1 MTETVLAATGEAQ
14 HIDWMTLGMG
24 LFGGLAMFLFGLDLM
39 AKALQSVAGTSMKLV
54 LAKLTKNR
62 VLGAITGA
70 FVTAVLNS
78 SSVTTVL
85 VVGFISAGLMT
96 LAQSISVIMG
106 ANIGSTFTAQIV
118 AFNVTRYALAMVA
131 IGFAMMFTAKRE
143 KVELYG
149 SMLLGLGLLFY
160 GMGVMGSAMAPLV
173 EFQPFLDFMQ
183 RMEIPILGILAGMAF
198 TALVQSSAATTGIA
212 IVMASEGLV
221 SLEAGIALA
230 LGANIG
236 TCVTALLAALGKTR
250 EAQRAAAAHILFNI
264 FGVLLWVGFIDELAE
279 LVRWMSP
286 VHPELQGTEKM
297 AEEVP
302 RQIANAHTVFNVAN
316 TLVFLPFTAQLARL
330 VERML
335 PDRPETAETVIVTAR
350 YLDEAL
356 VEAPSLALERVRLE
370 LGHMGEVVEEMLESL
385 GTGLQSGSRRALD
398 EIHRLDDQVDI
409 LHKHILSYLGEI
421 RRQPL
426 TDRESQEF
434 LTLMSTSDYLESI
447 GDVVED
453 GLAEVGHKMLN
464 EGVRPSDETLLML
477 TDIYRAV
484 SKAVGESVEAVKG
497 NDQKAAQ
504 EVLALKGE
512 VNRGISQVYQ
522 RQAERLAIDDPERP
536 TVFRLEMAI
545 VDNLKRIYTLSKR
558 IAKLVLPEELL
569 SSEAK

>member
-1 MTETVLAATGEAQ
+1 MSEPVLAVAGEAQ
-14 HIDWMTLGMG
+14 QIDWMTLGMG

-39 AKALQSVAGTSMKLV
+39 AKALQSTAGSSMKFV
-54 LAKLTKNR
+54 LGKLTKNR

-96 LAQSISVIMG
+96 LAQSISIIMG

-118 AFNVTRYALAMVA
+118 AFNVTQYALGMVA

-160 GMGVMGSAMAPLV
+160 GMGVMGSAMAPLIDY
-173 EFQPFLDFMQ
+173 QPFLDFMQ
-183 RMEIPILGILAGMAF
+183 RMEVPILGILAGMAF
-198 TALVQSSAATTGIA
+198 TAMVQSSAATTGIA

-236 TCVTALLAALGKTR
+236 TCVTALLAAMGKTR
-250 EAQRAAAAHILFNI
+250 EAQRAAAAHILFNV
-264 FGVLLWVGFIDELAE
+264 FGVLLWVAFIDQLAE
-279 LVRWMSP
+279 LVRWISP
-286 VHPELQGTEKM
+286 ADPGLQGSAKM
-297 AEEVP
+297 AAEVP
-302 RQIANAHTVFNVAN
+302 RQIANAHTVFNVVN
-316 TLVFLPFTAQLARL
+316 TLVFLPFTGQLASL
-330 VERML
+330 VERLL

-350 YLDEAL
+350 YLDEEL
-356 VEAPSLALERVRLE
+356 VEAPTLALERVRLE
-370 LGHMGEVVEEMLESL
+370 LGHMGEVVEEMLASL
-385 GTGLQSGSRRALD
+385 GSAFQSGHREPLD

-409 LHKHILSYLGEI
+409 LHKHVLSYLGEI

-426 TDRESQEF
+426 TDKESQDF

-464 EGVRPSDETLLML
+464 EGIRPSEETLTML
-477 TDIYRAV
+477 TDIYQAV
-484 SKAVGESVEAVKG
+484 SKAVGKSVEAVKG

-512 VNRGISQVYQ
+512 VNRGISQVFQ
-522 RQAERLAIDDPERP
+522 RQAQRLAIDDPERP

-545 VDNLKRIYTLSKR
+545 VDNLKRLYTLSKR
-558 IAKLVLPEELL
+558 IAKLLLPEELL
-569 SSEAK
+569 SSEAE

>member
-1 MTETVLAATGEAQ
+1 VADPALAAGEIQ
-14 HIDWMTLGMG
+14 QIDWMTLGMG
-24 LFGGLAMFLFGLDLM
+24 LAGGLAMFLFGLDLM
-39 AKALQSVAGTSMKLV
+39 AKALQSAAGTSMKFV
-54 LAKLTKNR
+54 LGKLTKNR

-118 AFNVTRYALAMVA
+118 AFNVTQYALAMVA

-160 GMGVMGSAMAPLV
+160 GMGVMGSSMAPLV
-173 EFQPFLDFMQ
+173 DYQPFLEFMQ
-183 RMEIPILGILAGMAF
+183 RMEVPILGILAGMVF
-198 TALVQSSAATTGIA
+198 TAMVQSSAATTGIA

-236 TCVTALLAALGKTR
+236 TCVTALLAAIGKTR
-250 EAQRAAAAHILFNI
+250 EAQRAAAAHILFNVL
-264 FGVLLWVGFIDELAE
+264 GVLLWVGFIGQLAE
-279 LVRWMSP
+279 LVRWISP
-286 VHPELQGTEKM
+286 VHAELQGSAKM
-297 AEEVP
+297 AAEVP

-316 TLVFLPFTAQLARL
+316 TLIFLPFTAQLARL
-330 VERML
+330 VEKLL
-335 PDRPETAETVIVTAR
+335 PDRPEAAETVIVTAK

-356 VEAPSLALERVRLE
+356 VEAPTLALERVRLE
-370 LGHMGEVVEEMLESL
+370 LGHMGEVVEEMLVSL
-385 GTGLQSGSRRALD
+385 GAALQSGSQSALD
-398 EIHRLDDQVDI
+398 EIHRLDDHVDI
-409 LHKHILSYLGEI
+409 LHKHILTYLGEI

-426 TDRESQEF
+426 TDKESQEF
-434 LTLMSTSDYLESI
+434 LSLMSTSDYLESI

-477 TDIYRAV
+477 RDLYDAV
-484 SKAVGESVEAVKG
+484 SKAVSKSIEAVKG
-497 NDQKAAQ
+497 NNQKAAQ

-512 VNRGISQVYQ
+512 VNRSISQVFD

-536 TVFRLEMAI
+536 TVFRREMAI
-545 VDNLKRIYTLSKR
+545 VDNMKRIYTLSKR
-558 IAKLVLPEELL
+558 IAKLLLPEELL
-569 SSEAK
+569 SAEAE

>member
-183 RMEIPILGILAGMAF
+183 RMEIPVLGILAGMVF